1 MLNKKVIAQ
10 LYKQFSKPPKS
21 ADELNIG
28 LLFDYCFEN
37 HGIVIDEN
45 ELYIGS
51 VDPHS
56 PFSCIPLRLIHEI
69 VEFETVVA
77 IVLHSSI
84 IFLNKEDAGVNI
96 HLNLND
102 PKSNIWSRIVSAL
115 KGEKNEF
122 EDIEDIDD
130 LDIMKEP
137 LEEPFEEAEGKLF
150 KDETETP
157 QN

>member
-10 LYKQFSKPPKS
+10 LYKQFPKPPKS

-28 LLFDYCFEN
+28 LLFDYCFDN

-45 ELYIGS
+45 ELFIGS

-56 PFSCIPLRLIHEI
+56 PFSCLPLRLIHEI
-69 VEFETVVA
+69 VEFENVVA

-84 IFLNKEDAGVNI
+84 IFLNKEDSGVNI

-102 PKSNIWSRIVSAL
+102 PKTSVWSRLVSAL
-115 KGEKNEF
+115 KGEKDDDF
-122 EDIEDIDD
+122 EDMEDIDD
-130 LDIMKEP
+130 LDIMKQPE
-137 LEEPFEEAEGKLF
+137 EEPFIESEARLF
-150 KDETETP
+150 KED
-157 QN
+157 N